1 MKQVD
6 LLEGTTRDVGK
17 SQYFTPPKLAE
28 RVVKWA
34 GANCKLPIWAAL
46 QGEPSNVVER
56 YDRPMRV
63 LEPSAGN
70 GALVRP
76 LVAAGAEVYAIEL
89 DDRYAP
95 ELRNAGAAALWFD
108 NFLEFKPYDDRWRA
122 FDLCVMNPPY
132 HDGLEE
138 RFILHALAF
147 AARVV
152 GIFRADLFYS
162 VGRGAKLWTQ
172 VRPTRA
178 AFCSRRPWKGAETDY
193 VVLELVKRESPAD
206 LLSTGLSVEWWAD
219 KWW

>member
-6 LLEGTTRDVGK
+6 LLEGTTRDLGK
-17 SQYFTPPKLAE
+17 SQYFTPPKLAQ
-28 RVVKWA
+28 RVVEWA
-34 GANCKLPIWAAL
+34 GVADATSAHLAP
-46 QGEPSNVVER
+46 PYTNVEVR
-56 YDRPMRV
+56 GMRV

-89 DDRYAP
+89 DDRHAP

-138 RFILHALAF
+138 RFILHALEF
-147 AARVV
+147 APRVV
-152 GIFRADLFYS
+152 GIFGAGLFYS

-193 VVLELVKRESPAD
+193 VVLELKKRGSGHEDWSAAT
-206 LLSTGLSVEWWAD
+206 LEWWSD

>member
-6 LLEGTTRDVGK
+6 LIEGTTRDVGK
-17 SQYFTPPKLAE
+17 SQYFTPPKLAQ
-28 RVVKWA
+28 RVVEWA
-34 GANCKLPIWAAL
+34 GVESVREELAL
-46 QGEPSNVVER
+46 GGPR
-56 YDRPMRV
+56 RRMRV

-76 LVAAGAEVYAIEL
+76 LVAAGADVAACEIDA
-89 DDRYAP
+89 RYCP
-95 ELRNAGAAALWFD
+95 ELLELGASVFCPMD
-108 NFLEFKPYDDRWRA
+108 FLLSNPLHGEPAY
-122 FDLCVMNPPY
+122 DLCVMNPPY

-138 RFILHALAF
+138 RFILHALEF
-147 AARVV
+147 APRVV

-172 VRPTRA
+172 VRPSRA

-193 VVLELVKRESPAD
+193 VVLELVKHPGHCGSP
-206 LLSTGLSVEWWAD
+206 STTLEWWAD